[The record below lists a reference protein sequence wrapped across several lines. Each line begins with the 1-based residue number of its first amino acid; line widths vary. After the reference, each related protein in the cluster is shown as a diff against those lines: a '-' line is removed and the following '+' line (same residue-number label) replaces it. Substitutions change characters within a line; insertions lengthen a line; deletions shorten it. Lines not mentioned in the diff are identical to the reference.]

1 MPLFMVNKDS
11 GSPPCA
17 NSAVLIKEL
26 RDLIL
31 AFQELTVVKVRC
43 KCLKVTKKGT
53 LVEISPFE
61 INAKAEK
68 KGQK

>member
-1 MPLFMVNKDS
+1 MTNLDS
-11 GSPPCA
+11 
-17 NSAVLIKEL
+17 VLKS
-26 RDLIL
+26 RDITLP
-31 AFQELTVVKVRC
+31 TRG